1 MEEMV
6 SRARE
11 MAKSVASR
19 EEILPFLR
27 LCAANSNLS
36 LLNQLLVYEQCPG
49 AKTVCGKFAWKQ
61 MGRTVKEDAVPVQIL
76 LPDVSPEKVVGYRM
90 VNVYDY
96 DSTEGASMAEQSRK
110 PDFADRITQITGA
123 TWEIVP
129 EAAMKGG
136 LGRGYYDGEKHIF
149 YLAEQGSGQQGQTI
163 LGLYVD
169 YVMDSG
175 EHKDMLVKL
184 AVSFLL
190 YERYELK
197 HTIVSALFGKL
208 GKLVAEKKWAFLK
221 DVRCTYKKILDDL
234 EGHTLDFNE
243 TAFVNSLLVSG
254 EQDMVNKVFEQAA
267 EKAGNEDLKEE
278 LLVLKEKLLQ
288 TREGY
293 LEELYRK
300 RCQRQLFSFPPIVL
314 EMEGVDM
321 FREERMRYGAEGLRD
336 FADAGGER

>member
-11 MAKSVASR
+11 VAERVASR

-61 MGRTVKEDAVPVQIL
+61 LERTVKEDAAPVQIL
-76 LPDVSPEKVVGYRM
+76 LPDVSPVKVVGYRM

-96 DSTEGASMAEQSRK
+96 DSTAGASMTERNKK
-110 PDFADRITQITGA
+110 PAFADRITQITGA

-129 EAAMKGG
+129 DAAMKGG
-136 LGRGYYDGEKHIF
+136 LDRGYYDGEMHIF
-149 YLAEQGSGQQGQTI
+149 YLAEQGTGQQELTI

-169 YVMDSG
+169 YVMAG
-175 EHKDMLVKL
+175 REHKDMLVKL

-190 YERYELK
+190 YERYGLK

-208 GKLVAEKKWAFLK
+208 GKMAAEEKWTFLK
-221 DVRCTYKKILDDL
+221 NVRCTYKKILDDL

-254 EQDMVNKVFEQAA
+254 EPDVVNRVFEQAA
-267 EKAGNEDLKEE
+267 EKVGNEELREE
-278 LLVLKEKLLQ
+278 LLVLKEKLQQ
-288 TREGY
+288 TRNGY
-293 LEELYRK
+293 LEELYKK
-300 RCQRQLFSFPPIVL
+300 RCQRQLFSFPPVML
-314 EMEGVDM
+314 EMETVDI
-321 FREERMRYGAEGLRD
+321 FREERKRYGAEGIRD
-336 FADAGGER
+336 FADDGRER